1 MYNIDRLMNT
11 YSIVALE
18 KETGR
23 IGVAVQTHWYVVG
36 PIVSFAATG
45 VGGIATQANADP
57 TYGPLGLDLMRSGK
71 TANEA
76 LQELLSNDADRE
88 TRQVAMID
96 ATGNVAVHTGNK
108 CVPEAGH
115 RTGETYSVQAN
126 MMRTDLVPD
135 AMAKAYEETDGDLL
149 ERIMSALE
157 AAEEAG
163 GDIRGRQSASILIV
177 HGPDEQRIS
186 YTPNLVDLRVDDN
199 DEPILEM
206 RRLVKVYRGYRLM
219 LEATALLKAGNLD
232 KAEETYQRLLES
244 GVTNLELIFR
254 YAVELVNQG
263 YVDRSLPIFT
273 ELFAHEKKWLDY
285 IDRLS
290 VAGFFPSDASIL
302 KKVKSVSK
310 ID

>member
-1 MYNIDRLMNT
+1 MYNIDELMHT

-36 PIVSFAATG
+36 PIVGFIETG
-45 VGGIATQANADP
+45 VGGVATQANADP

-71 TANEA
+71 TAEEA
-76 LQELLSNDADRE
+76 LQELLANDEDYE
-88 TRQVAMID
+88 TRQVSMID
-96 ATGNVAVHTGNK
+96 AIGNVAAHTGK
-108 CVPEAGH
+108 LCVPEAGH
-115 RTGETYSVQAN
+115 RTGDTYSVQAN

-135 AMAKAYEETDGDLL
+135 AMAKAYEETKGDLL
-149 ERIMSALE
+149 ERLMAALE

-163 GDIRGRQSASILIV
+163 GDIRGRQAASILIH
-177 HGPDEQRIS
+177 HGPDEQKIS

-206 RRLVKVYRGYRLM
+206 RRLVTTYRGYRWM
-219 LEATALLKAGNLD
+219 LEATALLRTGNID
-232 KAEETYQRLLES
+232 KAEETYRMMLES
-244 GVTNLELIFR
+244 GATNIELMFR

-263 YVDRSLPIFT
+263 YVDQALPIFT
-273 ELFAHEKKWLDY
+273 EVFAHEIKWLDY

-290 VAGFFPSDASIL
+290 VAGFFPSDASLL
-302 KKVKSVSK
+302 KKVKSVAK
-310 ID
+310 MN